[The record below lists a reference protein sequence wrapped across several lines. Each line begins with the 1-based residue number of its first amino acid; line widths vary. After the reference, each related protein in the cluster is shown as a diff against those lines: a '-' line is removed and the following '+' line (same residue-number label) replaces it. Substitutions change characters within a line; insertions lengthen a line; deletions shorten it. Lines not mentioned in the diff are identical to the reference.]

1 VPAGELRVPDA
12 AKYDVSAFDYVIV
25 GAGSAGCVLA
35 NRLSVDASA
44 TVCLLEA
51 GPADTHPLIR
61 VPIGL
66 VWLMMSR
73 RLNWRYLTAPQRH
86 LDDRRL
92 FWPRGKV
99 LGGSSSSNA
108 MCYTR
113 GHRRDYDG
121 WAALGNDGWAYADA
135 LPLFKR
141 SENQMRGASE
151 YHGAGGPLP
160 VADLRSP
167 NELSLAF
174 VAAGLETGYPRNDDV
189 NGAEQEG
196 VGLAQVTQKE
206 GERWSVARAYL
217 HPALGRRNLTVVTGA
232 RATRVLLDGKRATG
246 VACRAAGA
254 TTEIHARRQVVLCAG
269 AVNSPQLL
277 LLSGIGPEDELARHA
292 IPLAHALPG
301 VGRNLQDHLDV
312 LMVHQCTKPVSL
324 GVSPG
329 NALRQLRHLFD
340 YVVHRNGPFTT
351 NAAEGIGF
359 VRSGPGEPV
368 PDLQFHFTPARLDGH
383 ARNLSRAA
391 FTMLG
396 HGYALHVCNL
406 RPKSRGQIGLASAD
420 PLADPL
426 IDPDYLSHPDDM
438 PALVAGVKAA
448 RRVLAAKAFD
458 PYRGEEIFP
467 GRHVSSDAAIREFIR
482 QKAETI
488 YHPAGTCKMGHDRMA
503 VVDEALQ
510 VRGLQGLRVADA
522 SIMPTLIGGNTNAP
536 TVMIAEKAAD
546 MILAE
551 ARECAAIPHPGV
563 LARFAIAKPPPN
575 RRRGRR
581 ATCVARG

>member
-44 TVCLLEA
+44 TVCLLET

-73 RLNWRYLTAPQRH
+73 RLNWRYLTAPQRQ
-86 LDDRRL
+86 LGNRRL

-99 LGGSSSSNA
+99 LGGSSSTNA

-113 GHRRDYDG
+113 GHRSDYDG
-121 WAALGNDGWAYADA
+121 WAALGNEGWSYDEV
-135 LPLFKR
+135 LPLFRR
-141 SENQMRGASE
+141 SENQARGASE
-151 YHGAGGPLP
+151 YHGTGGPLH

-174 VAAGLETGYPRNDDV
+174 VAAGLEAGYPRNDDV
-189 NGAEQEG
+189 NGVEQEG

-217 HPALGRRNLTVVTGA
+217 QPARDRPNLTVVTGA
-232 RATRVLLDGKRATG
+232 RVTRVLLDGNRATG
-246 VACRAAGA
+246 VACLA
-254 TTEIHARRQVVLCAG
+254 TGGTIELRARREVVLCAG
-269 AVNSPQLL
+269 AVSSPHLL

-292 IPLAHALPG
+292 IPRVHVLPG

-312 LMVHQCTKPVSL
+312 LIVHQCTKPVSL
-324 GVSPG
+324 GISPG
-329 NALRQLRHLFD
+329 NVFRQPKHLFD
-340 YVVHRNGPFTT
+340 YVMYRSGPFTS
-351 NAAEGIGF
+351 NAAEAIGF
-359 VRSGPGEPV
+359 VTSDPSEPI

-383 ARNLSRAA
+383 ARDLSRAA

-406 RPKSRGQIGLASAD
+406 RPKSRGRVGLASAD

-438 PALVAGVKAA
+438 AALVAGVKAA

-458 PYRGEEIFP
+458 PYRGEELFP
-467 GRHVSSDAAIREFIR
+467 GPGVATDAAIRAFIR
-482 QKAETI
+482 RKAETI
-488 YHPAGTCKMGHDRMA
+488 YHPAGTCRMGGDLMA
-503 VVDEALQ
+503 VVDHSLK
-510 VRGLQGLRVADA
+510 VRGVQGLRVADA
-522 SIMPTLIGGNTNAP
+522 SIMPTLVGGNTNAP
-536 TVMIAEKAAD
+536 TVMIAEKAAE

-551 ARECAAIPHPGV
+551 ARGRATTPRPRGPCAV
-563 LARFAIAKPPPN
+563 
-575 RRRGRR
+575 RGREEAGQPASRR
-581 ATCVARG
+581 AG